1 MFEHLKTETVMKIIM
16 GGPRKRGK
24 NRLSHHQLEEH
35 RAAVHAFERAVAE
48 AILLASG
55 LDVRPA
61 PRARTAPNRKNT
73 WKIRMQDAT
82 PSPTASPDN
91 Q

>member
-16 GGPRKRGK
+16 GGPRKRSK
-24 NRLSHHQLEEH
+24 NRLSYHQLEER

-55 LDVRPA
+55 LNVRPA
-61 PRARTAPNRKNT
+61 PPARTAPNRKIT
-73 WKIRMQDAT
+73 RKIRMQDVT
-82 PSPTASPDN
+82 PSPTASSDN